1 MNYLNVVRV
10 EDGSLKAMFLTGF
23 KKIEL
28 TGDEIIE
35 AYAVD
40 WSIDSDHA
48 PVRRTMGTS
57 IGTYKEGRFTLKN
70 GNKAYLL
77 VSGSKA
83 LVVRTS
89 DDIFML
95 GPDEF
100 DEFVSDFET
109 NVIKIED

>member
-1 MNYLNVVRV
+1 
-10 EDGSLKAMFLTGF
+10 
-23 KKIEL
+23 
-28 TGDEIIE
+28 
-35 AYAVD
+35 
-40 WSIDSDHA
+40 
-48 PVRRTMGTS
+48 
-57 IGTYKEGRFTLKN
+57 
-70 GNKAYLL
+70 LL